1 MPCRAGPSPGPTC
14 LVGHLLA
21 HPCLPPRTRAAQV
34 PVCFVTQQSSWCW
47 GDAALLGGAMK
58 LFIGEVGA
66 GNEAKPQ
73 PWTRRRKAMTP
84 TQGTGPLWLVAW
96 VWAGGR
102 TQMRGSRASSVSLP
116 TAPHAQTGTHAHT
129 CMHTRSHMYTRTC
142 ARTHTPYP
150 NLGEPPAVQTLQL
163 STMSSPP
170 SPSRSPRRRHLAKL
184 KNEHLQGPLFL
195 SSCAPTRAPRSSA
208 SPGTNATNQVVC
220 SAAPRPPGSR
230 AHRWTAHC
238 LGSGTVPAAPTWT

>member
-1 MPCRAGPSPGPTC
+1 MPCRAGTSPGPTC

-21 HPCLPPRTRAAQV
+21 HPCLPPRTWAAQM

-84 TQGTGPLWLVAW
+84 TQGTDPLWLVAW

-129 CMHTRSHMYTRTC
+129 LTYVHTYMLMH
-142 ARTHTPYP
+142 AHTLSK
-150 NLGEPPAVQTLQL
+150 LGGA
-163 STMSSPP
+163 
-170 SPSRSPRRRHLAKL
+170 PSRPDPSAFHHVISTISFPISPQ
-184 KNEHLQGPLFL
+184 E
-195 SSCAPTRAPRSSA
+195 A
-208 SPGTNATNQVVC
+208 SGKT
-220 SAAPRPPGSR
+220 
-230 AHRWTAHC
+230 
-238 LGSGTVPAAPTWT
+238 